1 MSSSDNSESNKA
13 IRLLQDD
20 VEKGIS
26 EKKVQNLVLKK
37 ILDAVENEKEAK
49 DSIPPSKTK
58 SKNPNK

>member
-37 ILDAVENEKEAK
+37 ILDAVGNEKDAK
-49 DSIPPSKTK
+49 DPVLTSKLK
-58 SKNPNK
+58 SKNPKK